1 MNPSHPGPRVQRG
14 FEPENEGY
22 IAPREQSPYLTAL
35 FKYTSAMNAMDFDA
49 ITEVFDPKLV
59 HTTLPSSLQ
68 RPVVNYDQY
77 FRYLDSITDMF
88 VDWNVSHS
96 SQGL

>member
-1 MNPSHPGPRVQRG
+1 
-14 FEPENEGY
+14 
-22 IAPREQSPYLTAL
+22 
-35 FKYTSAMNAMDFDA
+35 MNAMDFDA

-88 VDWNVSHS
+88 VDWNVSYSFKAHGDTS
-96 SQGL
+96 NNRIGYRLIILPNR